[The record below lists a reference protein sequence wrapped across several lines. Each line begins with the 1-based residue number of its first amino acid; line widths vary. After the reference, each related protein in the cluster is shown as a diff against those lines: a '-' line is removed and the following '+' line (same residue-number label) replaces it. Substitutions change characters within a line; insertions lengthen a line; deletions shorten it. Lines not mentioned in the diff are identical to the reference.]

1 MAIVFLFNC
10 GLVRLL
16 KLFICCGKMQKNY
29 TEYRGVTMS
38 LTGYNMALESL
49 INRYSVLIFVRII
62 PIIFLLLLTWGLP
75 YLEKTK
81 RKSNKHKTK
90 RKIKLEKEDKYK
102 TLIAQLVVSVLFIAL
117 GVVFVR
123 GDVVTLNNLKKDL
136 AQNSFAVYEGEAYL
150 LDNTPYLHSGAVF
163 DLIVDERFVEF
174 ENSDEVYSLDMSKIW
189 EGFNDQSGEFH
200 GKITYGENSKYILKI
215 E

>member
-1 MAIVFLFNC
+1 MD
-10 GLVRLL
+10 
-16 KLFICCGKMQKNY
+16 
-29 TEYRGVTMS
+29 
-38 LTGYNMALESL
+38 LTGYVMELETL
-49 INRYSVLIFVRII
+49 INRYLVLVFVRTI

-75 YLEKTK
+75 YLDKKSK
-81 RKSNKHKTK
+81 RKSNKRKTK
-90 RKIKLEKEDKYK
+90 RKTKLEKEEKYK
-102 TLIAQLVVSVLFIAL
+102 TLIGQIAVSVLFVAL
-117 GVVFVR
+117 GVVFIK

-136 AQNSFAVYEGEAYL
+136 EQKSFSVYEGEAYL
-150 LDNTPYLHSGAVF
+150 LDNTHYLHSGAFF

>member
-1 MAIVFLFNC
+1 MD
-10 GLVRLL
+10 
-16 KLFICCGKMQKNY
+16 
-29 TEYRGVTMS
+29 
-38 LTGYNMALESL
+38 LTGYDMGLESL
-49 INRYSVLIFVRII
+49 INRYPILIFVRTI
-62 PIIFLLLLTWGLP
+62 PIMLLLLLTWGLP
-75 YLEKTK
+75 YLDKKAK
-81 RKSNKHKTK
+81 RKSNKRKTK
-90 RKIKLEKEDKYK
+90 KKIKLEKEDKYK
-102 TLIAQLVVSVLFIAL
+102 TLIGQIVVSVLFIAL
-117 GVVFVR
+117 GVVFIQ

-150 LDNTPYLHSGAVF
+150 LDNTPYLHSGAFF
-163 DLIVDERFVEF
+163 DLIIDERFVEF